1 MFPFTKKPNLND
13 IRGTID
19 SLLQFTR
26 APSVPTVRILTRN
39 GQAHLELGRR
49 ARLRDNS
56 LYDSYDKKGW
66 DVTSI
71 PTVIKSGRQQELG
84 YITHPAGVT
93 LSFESDVKIIAVDK
107 FGHRKEK
114 GQIMYDQ
121 DGSPVFDE
129 DKEGNKTLRT
139 YPETVYTPITLSF
152 EGTSGTNS
160 GLDDMNESIGYQRE
174 GGWILPF
181 IVGGILGVVVFAPF
195 TAWLMSFAAH
205 AGMT

>member
-1 MFPFTKKPNLND
+1 MFPFSKKTNLDD
-13 IRGTID
+13 IRGTVD

-26 APSVPTVRILTRN
+26 APSVPTVRIMTRD

-66 DVTSI
+66 DITSL
-71 PTVIKSGRQQELG
+71 PTMIKSGRQEELG
-84 YITHPAGVT
+84 YITHPKGVT
-93 LSFESDVKIIAVDK
+93 LSFETDVNIIAVDK
-107 FGHRKEK
+107 FGHKKQK
-114 GQIMYDQ
+114 GEPVYDQ
-121 DGSPVFDE
+121 DGNLIFDE
-129 DKEGNKTLRT
+129 DKDGLKTMRT
-139 YPETVYTPITLSF
+139 YPATIYAPVNLSF

-181 IVGGILGVVVFAPF
+181 IVGGIVGVVVFAPL
-195 TAWLMSFAAH
+195 TAWVMSFAAH
-205 AGMT
+205 AAGA